1 MTGDRPRLA
10 KEAAIIAQDQLD
22 HQCLHEEKH
31 HHIVSVN
38 KNEKVSDSA
47 CVKGDAN
54 MVKEDNMTQ
63 VFFSVYVVSKNN
75 KC

>member
-1 MTGDRPRLA
+1 MSLDRPRLA

-31 HHIVSVN
+31 PHIVSGN
-38 KNEKVSDSA
+38 KYEKSDSV
-47 CVKGDAN
+47 CVNGDAN

-63 VFFSVYVVSKNN
+63 VFFSVYFCV
-75 KC
+75 